1 MRTPLQLPASLRRRA
16 FTRGQLVARGIPSD
30 RVHRDDIV
38 PLGAGTF
45 AHRELIADADAALV
59 HRFRALALAREFP
72 RGWLSHGTAA
82 GLLNRC
88 AVPASCRE
96 GLVHISI
103 PTGSPE
109 ITRDGVCCH
118 RVRAL
123 SDEVFHL
130 PGISGIRLSRPA
142 RLWRELA
149 STCSTEQLV
158 VLGDSLVRE
167 PYYWAE
173 QRMEPYTSIV
183 ELASGVRHAGVFRGK
198 RTAVEA
204 LPLIRVGAD
213 SAKESEFRL
222 ALRRAGLP
230 EPELQIMLDPTE
242 PRTRRGDMG
251 YRRWKLVILRY
262 DGASHTALSGSTDLI
277 SGGTTSGSP
286 TAG

>member
-1 MRTPLQLPASLRRRA
+1 M
-16 FTRGQLVARGIPSD
+16 
-30 RVHRDDIV
+30 
-38 PLGAGTF
+38 
-45 AHRELIADADAALV
+45 
-59 HRFRALALAREFP
+59 
-72 RGWLSHGTAA
+72 
-82 GLLNRC
+82 
-88 AVPASCRE
+88 
-96 GLVHISI
+96 HISI

-183 ELASGVRHAGVFRGK
+183 ELASRVRHAGVFRGK

-251 YRRWKLVILRY
+251 YRRWKLVIQY
-262 DGASHTALSGSTDLI
+262 DGASHYTARQHRSDQRRDNEWVADGWLTLTINIEDNRDGFVTAVAQVTTALRSRGF
-277 SGGTTSGSP
+277 